1 MKIGIVGD
9 VHWSKYSSIVRSRGD
24 KYSTRLEN
32 CIQSVN
38 WAEGFIEKENC
49 DIVVY
54 LGDFFDSSDL
64 NAEEISALNDITWN
78 KLKHYFVVGNHEMG
92 LNDLS
97 FSSSHLLNLCDNIE
111 VIAKPTTIVVDSTP
125 LCFIPY
131 VLENNR
137 QPFKTYIDTENS
149 IVFSHNDL
157 KGIQMGRIIS
167 PSGFELEE
175 IHNACRFFINGHIH
189 NGSVISKKIINVG
202 NLTGQNFS
210 EDATIYHHHIMI
222 LDTDTCDYSLVD
234 NPYAFNFVKFD
245 DELDGFALIE
255 EILNATSN
263 VVCTLKVKANNREKY
278 NEILADTITNRVI
291 IEPEVVHSETN
302 LDALESL
309 SVNHLDKFREY
320 VINELGTSAV
330 VMSELDIVTR

>member
-9 VHWSKYSSIVRSRGD
+9 VHWSKYSSIVRSRGE

-38 WAEGFIEKENC
+38 WAEDFIKTAGC
-49 DIVVY
+49 DFVVY

-64 NAEEISALNDITWN
+64 NAEEISALNDIVWN
-78 KLKHYFVVGNHEMG
+78 DLDHYFIVGNHEMG
-92 LNDLS
+92 INDLS
-97 FSSSHLLNLCDNIE
+97 FSSSHLLNLCENIN
-111 VIAKPTTIVVDSTP
+111 VITKPTTVLIDSVP
-125 LCFIPY
+125 IGFIPY
-131 VLENNR
+131 ILESNR
-137 QPFKTYIDTENS
+137 QPFESYIEDKNA
-149 IVFSHNDL
+149 IIFSHNDL

-175 IHNACRFFINGHIH
+175 IHDNCRFFINGHLH
-189 NGSVISKKIINVG
+189 NGSVISNKIINVG

-222 LDTDTCDYSLVD
+222 FDTDTCNYDLID

-245 DELDGFALIE
+245 DELDGFALID
-255 EILNATSN
+255 EILNTTSN
-263 VVCTLKVKANNREKY
+263 VVCTLKVKAKNKAQY
-278 NEILADTITNRVI
+278 MDLLTHTITNRVI
-291 IEPEVVHSETN
+291 IEPEIIHSSEN
-302 LDALESL
+302 LEALESL

-320 VINELGTSAV
+320 VINELGVSDV
-330 VMSELDIVTR
+330 VLSELDEVTK